1 MFRVLVSKRAKK
13 FLKCLDRKRREKVI
27 KVLETLQ
34 LNPIPFRLYDMKKL
48 EGMENGYRIRIGN
61 IRITYELFLND
72 FLIKVRYIG
81 FRGGA
86 YKKR

>member
-1 MFRVLVSKRAKK
+1 MFSVLVSKRAKK
-13 FLKCLDRKRREKVI
+13 FLKKLDRKRQKKI
-27 KVLETLQ
+27 IDVLETLQ

-72 FLIKVRYIG
+72 LLIKVRYIG
-81 FRGGA
+81 FRGRA
-86 YKKR
+86 YKER